1 MKTIGNLRG
10 RLKTRKA
17 QQAGFNLLEL
27 IVAMLI
33 IGIVSSFS
41 IPVFQRSMVQGQVDR
56 YMQNLESGLFQL
68 RARMGVIKIS
78 CDINFAE
85 RRPLLGG
92 SRSQATTSTFYPPD
106 QILEIQQSDGT
117 RANSTNVRED
127 ALYKGCRCREYD
139 SDNDQCTELVP
150 KADALRFVNKEG
162 TPEADNVLVSVS
174 TLNYSFTPPG
184 TSASNTDL
192 VIRIKPA
199 QAVSKVQER
208 CVEVTGNGTIFTGSW
223 ESNSCKKR

>member
-1 MKTIGNLRG
+1 MGNLKR
-10 RLKTRKA
+10 RLNAKRNR
-17 QQAGFNLLEL
+17 QAGFNLLEL

-85 RRPLLGG
+85 RKPLLGG
-92 SRSQATTSTFYPPD
+92 SRSRATTGTFYPPD

-117 RANSTNVRED
+117 RANSTDVHDELPLHTLPVVTLGGVRHQPVR
-127 ALYKGCRCREYD
+127 G
-139 SDNDQCTELVP
+139 
-150 KADALRFVNKEG
+150 G
-162 TPEADNVLVSVS
+162 
-174 TLNYSFTPPG
+174 
-184 TSASNTDL
+184 
-192 VIRIKPA
+192 
-199 QAVSKVQER
+199 
-208 CVEVTGNGTIFTGSW
+208 
-223 ESNSCKKR
+223 

>member
-1 MKTIGNLRG
+1 MGNFKR
-10 RLKTRKA
+10 RLEA
-17 QQAGFNLLEL
+17 NGNQQAGFNLLEL

-85 RRPLLGG
+85 RKPLLGS

-117 RANSTNVRED
+117 RANNTDVHED

-139 SDNDQCTELVP
+139 SDNEKCIELVP
-150 KADALRFVNKEG
+150 KADSLRFVNMEG

-208 CVEVTGNGTIFTGSW
+208 CVEVTGNGGIFTGSW

>member
-1 MKTIGNLRG
+1 MNINRRADLNRI
-10 RLKTRKA
+10 RSD
-17 QQAGFNLLEL
+17 GFNLLEL

-117 RANSTNVRED
+117 RANSTNVHED
-127 ALYKGCRCREYD
+127 ALYKGCRCRQYD
-139 SDNDQCTELVP
+139 SVNDKCTELVP
-150 KADALRFVNKEG
+150 NADSLRFVNMEG
-162 TPEADNVLVSVS
+162 TPEADNVLISVAS
-174 TLNYSFTPPG
+174 LLFHATS

-192 VIRIKPA
+192 VIRTSA
-199 QAVSKVQER
+199 QVVSKVQEFEAR
-208 CVEVTGNGTIFTGSW
+208 RQQGYSQVAGRKL
-223 ESNSCKKR
+223 CKKR

>member
-1 MKTIGNLRG
+1 MGNFKR
-10 RLKTRKA
+10 RLEA
-17 QQAGFNLLEL
+17 NGNQQAGFNLLEL

-85 RRPLLGG
+85 RKPLLGS

-117 RANSTNVRED
+117 RANSANVQED

-139 SDNDQCTELVP
+139 SVNDQCTELVP
-150 KADALRFVNKEG
+150 KAESLRFVNMEG

-208 CVEVTGNGTIFTGSW
+208 CVEVTGNGGIFTGSW

>member
-199 QAVSKVQER
+199 QAISKVQER
-208 CVEVTGNGTIFTGSW
+208 CVEVTGIDIFTGSW
-223 ESNSCKKR
+223 EGNSCQER